1 MLGRARHPV
10 PGNTAVSRGQRLIAF
25 DLAASL
31 LFGIAWGL
39 LLSSWLV
46 GLVAA
51 GLLFV
56 LLVCLQVTD

>member
-10 PGNTAVSRGQRLIAF
+10 PGNTAVNGRALIAF
-25 DLAASL
+25 DVIASV